1 MSATRCLDVI
11 RALGAYVDDEL
22 PGADRFVV
30 QEHLA
35 ACAACAD
42 EEVAL
47 RDVGESLRLVAA
59 RTTATPDALAGLA
72 GGVTSRIFAEDQ
84 QSWSATGKRAVEDW
98 HWVAVGVG
106 SVTAALTSF
115 TLASLM
121 LYSSVSQLMQMNAR
135 AGTLYLIALPQ
146 GSQNEPV
153 VMLQFEESLSSPVN
167 RETRTDARQ
176 AMPASIG
183 WQAERALVAAL
194 DATLMRN
201 DRTANLRDLSSRDRE
216 EVLALLK
223 EITRLGYQ
231 EPVRRPG
238 GLTNVVGMHLY
249 VTTSVVGSGI

>member
-1 MSATRCLDVI
+1 MSAMRCLDVI

-22 PGADRFVV
+22 PGADRLMV

-42 EEVAL
+42 EAGAL

-59 RTTATPDALAGLA
+59 RTGVPSDALAGLA
-72 GGVTSRIFAEDQ
+72 GGVTSRIFAENQ
-84 QSWSATGKRAVEDW
+84 QSWGATGKRAVEDW

-106 SVTAALTSF
+106 SVTAALMSF

-121 LYSSVSQLMQMNAR
+121 LYSSISQLMQMNAR

-146 GSQNEPV
+146 GGQTEPV
-153 VMLQFEESLSSPVN
+153 VMLQYEESLSSPLN
-167 RETRTDARQ
+167 RETRTDTRQ
-176 AMPASIG
+176 AMPASFG
-183 WQAERALVAAL
+183 WQAERALVAEL
-194 DATLMRN
+194 DATLMRSGHG
-201 DRTANLRDLSSRDRE
+201 ANRE

-223 EITRLGYQ
+223 EISRLRYQ

-238 GLTNVVGMHLY
+238 GLTHVVGVHLY
-249 VTTSVVGSGI
+249 MTTSVVGSGI

>member
-11 RALGAYVDDEL
+11 RVLGAYVDDEL
-22 PGADRFVV
+22 PGADRLVV

-35 ACAACAD
+35 ACAACAG
-42 EEVAL
+42 EEGAL

-59 RTTATPDALAGLA
+59 RTAAPSDALAGLA

-84 QSWSATGKRAVEDW
+84 QSWGATGKRAVEDW
-98 HWVAVGVG
+98 HWVVVGVG
-106 SVTAALTSF
+106 SVTAALVSF

-121 LYSSVSQLMQMNAR
+121 LYSSISQLMQMNAR

-146 GSQNEPV
+146 GGQTEPV
-153 VMLQFEESLSSPVN
+153 VMLQFEESLSSPMN
-167 RETRTDARQ
+167 RETRTDTRQ
-176 AMPASIG
+176 PMPASFG
-183 WQAERALVAAL
+183 WQAERALVAEL

-201 DRTANLRDLSSRDRE
+201 DHGANRE

-223 EITRLGYQ
+223 EISRLRYQ

-238 GLTNVVGMHLY
+238 GLTNVVGVHLY
-249 VTTSVVGSGI
+249 MTTSVVGSGI